1 MAYDLGGRTVVLT
14 GAASGIGAAL
24 ARDFAAHGCRLILID
39 RDRVALA
46 RMAVELGAAV
56 AGAHAIDVG
65 DRAAVAALPA
75 KLIGEDG
82 VRAVDILVNNAGIA
96 AMDRFDQMSLDEFD
110 TVMAINFGGT
120 LAMTKAFLPHLG
132 VDARIAN
139 LSSLFG
145 LIAPPGQIPY
155 AASKFA
161 VRGFSEALRHEL
173 AETGIR
179 VLSVH
184 PGGIRTGIARNAAIA
199 RAIAPGTAQE
209 ATAAFGKFLRMN
221 PERAARRIVRA
232 IRKGQPR
239 LLIGADARFGDLLAR
254 LFPSHYGSLL
264 RWMMGDMRRH
274 IGTMER
280 GKPAS

>member
-1 MAYDLGGRTVVLT
+1 MAYNLAGRTVVLT

-24 ARDFAAHGCRLILID
+24 AREFAAHGCRLILID
-39 RDRVALA
+39 RDHAALNRIA
-46 RMAVELGAAV
+46 EELGAAV
-56 AGAHAIDVG
+56 SGLHALDVS

-75 KLIGEDG
+75 AIIGQGG
-82 VRAVDILVNNAGIA
+82 VRQVDILVNNAGIA
-96 AMDRFDQMSLDEFD
+96 AMGRFDQISLDEFD
-110 TVMAINFGGT
+110 AVMAINFGGT

-132 VDARIAN
+132 AQARIAN

-145 LIAPPGQIPY
+145 IIAPPGQVPY

-199 RAIAPGTAQE
+199 RAIAPETAQD
-209 ATAAFGKFLRMN
+209 ATAAFGKFLRMS

-254 LFPSHYGSLL
+254 LTPSHYGNLL

-274 IGTMER
+274 VGAMER
-280 GKPAS
+280 GKGTP